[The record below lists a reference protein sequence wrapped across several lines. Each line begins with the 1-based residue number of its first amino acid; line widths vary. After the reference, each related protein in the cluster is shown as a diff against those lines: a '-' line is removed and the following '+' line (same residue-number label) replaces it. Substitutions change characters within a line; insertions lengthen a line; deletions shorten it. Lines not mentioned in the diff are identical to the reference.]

1 MLKSAAG
8 SSVVGMVF
16 AAVLGAAAPVGAQ
29 RSPAAAPEA
38 KAEAYSLFLEGL
50 RLEQGGQVPA
60 AIEAHRRAL
69 ELDTEGAEVAAE
81 LSALYARDNRPVEA
95 IRMAEE
101 ALKIEPTNLEAHRVL
116 GIIYAAQANAGQQ
129 FEDGGPPLDTTRARL
144 AASHLE
150 QARSP
155 FAVSPGLELTL
166 GRLYLQMRDYDK
178 AAGVLAEFVDREPG
192 VEEAVLLLSTAHE
205 AAGRP
210 ADARAVLEEAVA
222 FDPGFLRGVVAL
234 AQLLDRNEEWAT
246 AAEAYGRAAAL
257 NPSDGTLV
265 TRQAASLINA
275 EEPGRARD
283 LLVRLAES
291 RPDDRVVL
299 YLLAQAHREL
309 NEPARAEAVART
321 LVRLDPNDWRGPI
334 LLAQLLNRRHAYRE
348 TVGALASYSAAA
360 NPSGASDEQLRGLFV
375 ELGIAHYE
383 LGERA
388 ASIAAL
394 ERARRAAPNDLVALA
409 YLAQALVADRQFT
422 RALDELQQA
431 QASSKGYLPLVRLE
445 AEALRGAG
453 HLDRG
458 AELMEA
464 LLKRRPDELDV
475 YVAVGEYYSQASRV
489 ADAIRV
495 LEEGAKRFPQS
506 ADVPFRLGGVLER
519 DGRYAEAESAFQRAI
534 DLNAAHAAALNYLGY
549 MLAERGERLEEAEGY
564 VKRAL
569 AVEPENGAYLDSL
582 GWTYFKLRRF
592 DLARPPLE
600 RAAAQLSSNSVIQDH
615 LGDLLFELG
624 DREAAVEAWRR
635 ALAGDGESIDPA
647 VIEGK
652 VRDAQGGRE

>member
-1 MLKSAAG
+1 MAGLAFETGAGGGELHRRLANRTHENFEESWIHCHTDPSVRNLANYIKCHAQARPPSGRPAARTEHESMLKSAAG
-8 SSVVGMVF
+8 SSGVGMGF

-95 IRMAEE
+95 IRMAEQ
-101 ALKIEPTNLEAHRVL
+101 ALKIEATNLEAHRVL
-116 GIIYAAQANAGQQ
+116 GMIYAAQANAGQQ

-265 TRQAASLINA
+265 TRPAA
-275 EEPGRARD
+275 
-283 LLVRLAES
+283 
-291 RPDDRVVL
+291 
-299 YLLAQAHREL
+299 
-309 NEPARAEAVART
+309 
-321 LVRLDPNDWRGPI
+321 
-334 LLAQLLNRRHAYRE
+334 
-348 TVGALASYSAAA
+348 
-360 NPSGASDEQLRGLFV
+360 
-375 ELGIAHYE
+375 
-383 LGERA
+383 
-388 ASIAAL
+388 
-394 ERARRAAPNDLVALA
+394 
-409 YLAQALVADRQFT
+409 
-422 RALDELQQA
+422 
-431 QASSKGYLPLVRLE
+431 
-445 AEALRGAG
+445 
-453 HLDRG
+453 
-458 AELMEA
+458 
-464 LLKRRPDELDV
+464 
-475 YVAVGEYYSQASRV
+475 
-489 ADAIRV
+489 
-495 LEEGAKRFPQS
+495 
-506 ADVPFRLGGVLER
+506 
-519 DGRYAEAESAFQRAI
+519 
-534 DLNAAHAAALNYLGY
+534 
-549 MLAERGERLEEAEGY
+549 
-564 VKRAL
+564 
-569 AVEPENGAYLDSL
+569 
-582 GWTYFKLRRF
+582 
-592 DLARPPLE
+592 
-600 RAAAQLSSNSVIQDH
+600 
-615 LGDLLFELG
+615 
-624 DREAAVEAWRR
+624 
-635 ALAGDGESIDPA
+635 
-647 VIEGK
+647 
-652 VRDAQGGRE
+652 